1 MSWTTGSQTEA
12 LSVANVNGVQ
22 LVSSSAAALVSPA
35 EGAAYTPSNFW
46 LPSYG
51 ASKGL
56 LVKAY
61 GVIGVTAT
69 PNITIQIYADPT
81 QGSAS
86 GQVLVATT
94 GTVAAPAAGSNMPF
108 TLECLISNVT
118 TGSSG
123 TFLADGN
130 FTVYPTTTTV
140 YNARLSS
147 SSANP
152 NTAATVSTQTAY
164 YWEMWATFSASSSSN
179 NLQVY
184 GYTVLGLN

>member
-1 MSWTTGSQTEA
+1 LSWLTGTQTEA
-12 LSVANVNGVQ
+12 LSVADVNGTQ

-35 EGAAYTPSNFW
+35 EGAAYTPANFW

-51 ASKGL
+51 PSKGL

-69 PNITIQIYADPT
+69 PNITIQIAADTT

-86 GQVLVATT
+86 GQTIIATT
-94 GTVAAPAAGSNMPF
+94 GTVAAPAAGSNMPWA
-108 TLECLISNVT
+108 LEVLITCVT
-118 TGSSG
+118 TGGSG

-130 FTVYPTTTTV
+130 FTAWPTTTTV
-140 YNARLSS
+140 YNARCSS

-152 NTAATVSTQTAY
+152 NTAATLSTQNAFF
-164 YWEMWATFSASSSSN
+164 WEMWATFSASSASN

-184 GYTVLGLN
+184 GWTVLGLN